1 MDYEHLKQ
9 LVKQNS
15 DEVVFKWE
23 FYEPVFN
30 KLDEIINLG
39 E

>member
-23 FYEPVFN
+23 DYEPVFN
-30 KLDEIINLG
+30 KLDGIVYS
-39 E
+39 

>member
-15 DEVVFKWE
+15 DKVVFNWE
-23 FYEPVFN
+23 DYEPVFN